1 MPFGIGNIGKGCV
14 HRMDLKVLILSLI
27 TGIVVG
33 VLFTLM
39 RLPLPAPPVL
49 SGILGIVGIWLGAKI
64 VEFFR

>member
-1 MPFGIGNIGKGCV
+1 
-14 HRMDLKVLILSLI
+14 MDLKVLILSLI

-33 VLFTLM
+33 VVFTLM

-64 VEFFR
+64 VEFIK